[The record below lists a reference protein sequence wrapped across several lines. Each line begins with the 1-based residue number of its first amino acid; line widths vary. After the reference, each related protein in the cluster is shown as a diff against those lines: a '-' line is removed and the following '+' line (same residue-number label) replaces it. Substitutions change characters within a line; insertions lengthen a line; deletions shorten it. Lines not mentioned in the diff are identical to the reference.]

1 MKKLFVLN
9 VMLLVYLAG
18 YGQTLLPETILSS
31 GGDFANT
38 TAQISWTL
46 GDFQTTT
53 YVKDQIVLTQGFL
66 QSQIKVTDVFN
77 IDNSANVE
85 LKVFPNPVI
94 NYLYINIIS
103 NENKKISWQLINQNG
118 KIIRNDDIY
127 NKHSEID
134 FGSYK
139 AGIYYLKTY
148 SKDGSFVKIFKI
160 IRIN

>member
-1 MKKLFVLN
+1 MKKLFILN
-9 VMLLVYLAG
+9 VMLLVYLSV
-18 YGQTLLPETILSS
+18 YGQTLSPEAILSS

-38 TAQISWTL
+38 AAQISWTL

-77 IDNSANVE
+77 IDNSADVE
-85 LKVFPNPVI
+85 LKVFPNPVT
-94 NYLYINIIS
+94 NYLYIKLIS
-103 NENKKISWQLINQNG
+103 NENKKLLWQLINQSG

-127 NKHSEID
+127 NKQAEID
-134 FGSYK
+134 FGAYK
-139 AGIYYLKTY
+139 AGIYYLKTF